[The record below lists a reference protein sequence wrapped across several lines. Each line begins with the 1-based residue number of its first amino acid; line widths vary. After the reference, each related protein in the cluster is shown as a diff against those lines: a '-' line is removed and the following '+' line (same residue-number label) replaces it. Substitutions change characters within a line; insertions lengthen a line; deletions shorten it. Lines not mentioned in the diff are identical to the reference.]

1 MGKGDPPLCVDAGRP
16 HNVALPGELSMTN
29 PWACAGGDA
38 GIDGGKSFADC
49 GPVKTGLAPPSLLG
63 SSIWS
68 SGRSAGQGLGPD
80 VSLGGISAE
89 IAVAGL
95 PAIPV
100 SRLPHNG
107 AQSGAPQP
115 PLPPQDTPVPPR
127 APGLSPSA
135 SAGPGTRSAG
145 PAAAM
150 GPLCAP
156 AFLHAV
162 PVLVTAVVTPATTTA
177 ATASI
182 PSTAAA
188 AAAAV

>member
-1 MGKGDPPLCVDAGRP
+1 MALELFVPLV
-16 HNVALPGELSMTN
+16 
-29 PWACAGGDA
+29 
-38 GIDGGKSFADC
+38 
-49 GPVKTGLAPPSLLG
+49 G
-63 SSIWS
+63 S
-68 SGRSAGQGLGPD
+68 
-80 VSLGGISAE
+80 
-89 IAVAGL
+89 
-95 PAIPV
+95 
-100 SRLPHNG
+100 
-107 AQSGAPQP
+107 
-115 PLPPQDTPVPPR
+115 T
-127 APGLSPSA
+127 
-135 SAGPGTRSAG
+135 AG